1 MSTSVESATKK
12 IAVAN
17 NHQKP
22 KKLIE
27 KDTNTCVDDGDGVT
41 IDNFEKLKR
50 KWYFYKLMVG
60 YYDRL

>member
-50 KWYFYKLMVG
+50 K
-60 YYDRL
+60 